1 MFFALLACAGTVAI
15 EEAELEIPASAE
27 GLGEEPTLRTQSLED
42 GRVEITEG
50 SVTLTLTPHLHASTL
65 LEFGEVSV
73 WLDPWSKRAFG
84 DVSPAD
90 YVLITDIHADHMD
103 PAGLA
108 AVSGPDTRVFGPQ
121 AVADALA
128 PTEIVVLANGET
140 TALLDP
146 LTLSAVPMY
155 NHTRGPEPGK
165 LYHDKGRGNGY
176 LLSQGGLVLYI
187 AGDTA
192 CTDEMKALENVDV
205 ALIPM
210 NLPYTM
216 TPEEAAECVAAF
228 KPTVAIPYHYRDSD
242 PGVFAAALEGSGVQV
257 LRVEYYPE

>member
-1 MFFALLACAGTVAI
+1 MLLILLACAGTTPVQ
-15 EEAELEIPASAE
+15 EVETVASAVPALPAPVLSTE
-27 GLGEEPTLRTQSLED
+27 LLED
-42 GRVEITEG
+42 GRLSVQKEG
-50 SVTLTLTPHLHASTL
+50 VTLILSPHLHASTL
-65 LEFGEVSV
+65 LEFGETSL
-73 WLDPWSKRAFG
+73 WLDPWSKRSFG
-84 DVSPAD
+84 EVKPVDF
-90 YVLITDIHADHMD
+90 VLITDIHADHMD
-103 PAGLA
+103 PVGLA
-108 AVSGPDTRVFGPQ
+108 AVSGAQTRVIAPQ

-128 PTEIVVLANGET
+128 PTVVEVLANGDSM
-140 TALLDP
+140 ALGELS
-146 LTLSAVPMY
+146 LSAVPMY

-192 CTDEMKALENVDV
+192 CTDEMKALQNVDV

-216 TPEEAAECVAAF
+216 TPAEAAACVAAF

-242 PGVFAAALEGSGVQV
+242 PGEFEAALEGSGVQV
-257 LRVEYYPE
+257 VRVEYYPG